1 LSDLSLES
9 LLIGLLAWAIFPL
22 WLVAGGAD
30 WLCHRR
36 SRIEETSGTRE
47 SWLHVVQFAEVAV
60 PTIAALF
67 LRLNALMVVV
77 AGVGVLAH
85 MATALLDTAYSQ
97 PRRHISPLE
106 QQVHSYLEMLPLF
119 AFAIV
124 LVLSID
130 AGEWREPVWRFVARE
145 TPLPA
150 AAVVATLLALLATLG
165 TIAEELW
172 RCARREHCAPASDLR
187 GAT

>member
-1 LSDLSLES
+1 MTLEA
-9 LLIGLLAWAIFPL
+9 LLVSLLAWGIFPL
-22 WLVAGGAD
+22 WLAAGGAD

-47 SWLHVVQFAEVAV
+47 SWLHVLAFAEIAL

-67 LRLNALMVVV
+67 LRLNALMLVV
-77 AGVGVLAH
+77 AGVAVLTH
-85 MATALLDTAYSQ
+85 MATSLLDTSYSQ

-119 AFAIV
+119 AIAIV
-124 LVLSID
+124 LVLH
-130 AGEWREPVWRFVARE
+130 AEEWRDPVWRFVARE
-145 TPLPA
+145 SPLPP
-150 AAVVATLLALLATLG
+150 AAVAATLLGLLAGLG
-165 TIAEELW
+165 MIAEELW
-172 RCARREHCAPASDLR
+172 RCARRASCASARDLR